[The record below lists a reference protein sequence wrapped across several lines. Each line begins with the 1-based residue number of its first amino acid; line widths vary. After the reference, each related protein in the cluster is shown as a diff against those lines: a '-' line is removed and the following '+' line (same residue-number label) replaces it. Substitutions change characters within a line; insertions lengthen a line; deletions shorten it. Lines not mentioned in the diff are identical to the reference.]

1 MLISKNGFKNVL
13 FLFFASPMLLFAQD
27 DLLKEI
33 DSIPQNEKV
42 VSAFKSLKIVNLE
55 STKLAAKGD
64 FYFIVA
70 HRFGFIKNGFDD
82 FFGLDNA
89 NTQLKFTYGVYDWL
103 TVHVSRS
110 GFQETY
116 DLAAKY
122 RLFAQSENGFPVTI
136 VGFNSIAINTEL
148 KEKDYPDLKFEN
160 RLSYVTQILIS
171 RKFSENL
178 TLELAPTLFHENTL
192 RDILDENNMVLSPNP
207 QDNTQ
212 FALGIGG
219 RYKLTK
225 RWSFNIDY
233 AAHLNR
239 ASESIYRN
247 PLSIGFDL
255 ETGGHV
261 FQMHFTNASAM
272 HEAGYLGQTTG
283 DWGKGEFGF
292 GFNLVRVF

>member
-1 MLISKNGFKNVL
+1 MKKIIFS
-13 FLFFASPMLLFAQD
+13 LLLLPFYGLAQD
-27 DLLKEI
+27 DLLDEI
-33 DSIPQNEKV
+33 GANDTNSIVE
-42 VSAFKSLKIVNLE
+42 SAFKSLKIVNLE

-70 HRFGFIKNGFDD
+70 HRFGFVTNGFDD

-89 NTQLKFTYGVYDWL
+89 NTQLKFLYGVNEWL
-103 TVHVSRS
+103 TVHASRS

-116 DLAAKY
+116 DLALKY
-122 RLFAQSENGFPVTI
+122 RLVAQTNEGFPVTI
-136 VGFNSIAINTEL
+136 VGFNSLAINTEL
-148 KEKDYPDLKFEN
+148 KEKDFPELTFEN

-171 RKFSENL
+171 RKFSDKL
-178 TLELAPTLFHENTL
+178 SLEIAPTYFHENTL
-192 RDILDENNMVLSPNP
+192 RDILDENNQVILPNP
-207 QDNTQ
+207 QDNSQ
-212 FALGIGG
+212 FAIGMGG
-219 RYKLTK
+219 RYKLTN
-225 RWSFNIDY
+225 RWSLNIDY
-233 AAHLNR
+233 VAHLNR
-239 ASESIYRN
+239 TKESIYKN

-261 FQMHFTNASAM
+261 FQMHFTNSNAM